1 MALTTVHI
9 MFDKEKVL
17 ALQMFLPRKNTTL
30 EAELQKKMDDLYRKK
45 VPEAVRS
52 FIDNH
57 EEKS

>member
-1 MALTTVHI
+1 MAQTTVHI
-9 MFDKEKVL
+9 MFDKEKVA

-30 EAELQKKMDDLYRKK
+30 EAELQKKMDDLYRRK

-52 FIDNH
+52 FIENH

>member
-1 MALTTVHI
+1 MAQTTVHI
-9 MFDKEKVL
+9 MFDKEKVA

-45 VPEAVRS
+45 VPETVRA
-52 FIDNH
+52 FIENH

>member
-1 MALTTVHI
+1 MAQTTVHI
-9 MFDKEKVL
+9 MFDKEKVA

-30 EAELQKKMDDLYRKK
+30 EAELQKKMDDLYQKK

>member
-1 MALTTVHI
+1 MAQTTVHI
-9 MFDKEKVL
+9 MFDKEKVA
-17 ALQMFLPRKNTTL
+17 ALQMF
-30 EAELQKKMDDLYRKK
+30 LQKKMDDLYRRK